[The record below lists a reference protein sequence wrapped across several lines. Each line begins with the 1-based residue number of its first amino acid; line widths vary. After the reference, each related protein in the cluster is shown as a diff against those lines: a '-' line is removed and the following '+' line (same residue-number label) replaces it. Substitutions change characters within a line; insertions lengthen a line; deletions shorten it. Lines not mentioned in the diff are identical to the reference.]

1 MSQFF
6 TLFGALQAYLAIRS
20 LDFVSVFAALKS
32 LGSNAVLINATPA
45 AIRHD
50 QGHSVVL

>member
-6 TLFGALQAYLAIRS
+6 TLFGALQVYLTIRS
-20 LDFVSVFAALKS
+20 LDFVAVSAALKS

-45 AIRHD
+45 AIGPD
-50 QGHSVVL
+50 QGHSVVI

>member
-6 TLFGALQAYLAIRS
+6 TLFGELQAYLTIRS
-20 LDFVSVFAALKS
+20 LDFVAVSPALKS

-45 AIRHD
+45 AIGPD
-50 QGHSVVL
+50 QGHSVVI